1 MRVYSE
7 DFKKMKWDEFRALIG
22 GLSPKTALG
31 RIVSIRAEEDKEVL
45 ESYTPD
51 MHKIRNEWRTRIAK
65 TRTEQETLDFLESM
79 KRTLI
84 QMAGGE
90 ENRKGEMRKMR
101 PDASVK

>member
-1 MRVYSE
+1 
-7 DFKKMKWDEFRALIG
+7 MKWDEFRALIS

-31 RIVSIRAEEDKEVL
+31 RTVSIRAENDDEVL
-45 ESYTPD
+45 KSYTKD

-65 TRTEQETLDFLESM
+65 ERSPQETLDFLESI

-90 ENRKGEMRKMR
+90 
-101 PDASVK
+101 